1 MRFLPILAVLAALPA
16 FAASDTRITTL
27 AVKVGPTC
35 AVAIV
40 NSPYTVDVASNV
52 VSGRILFR
60 YAIRT
65 SQSGGSGAINLKVL
79 DPGRSMTFSSTLSGV
94 GAAAAGEQTLSS
106 GASAVAAAFG
116 ADAHTVS
123 TNETGTISWTAQGD
137 SAPQFGITIACQ

>member
-1 MRFLPILAVLAALPA
+1 MRFLPILAVLAVVPA

-27 AVKVGPTC
+27 AVNVGPAC

-40 NSPYTVDVASNV
+40 NSPYTVDVARNV

-65 SQSGGSGAINLKVL
+65 SQSAGSGAINIKVL

-94 GAAAAGEQTLSS
+94 GAAGEQTLSS

-123 TNETGTISWTAQGD
+123 TNETGTISWTAHGD